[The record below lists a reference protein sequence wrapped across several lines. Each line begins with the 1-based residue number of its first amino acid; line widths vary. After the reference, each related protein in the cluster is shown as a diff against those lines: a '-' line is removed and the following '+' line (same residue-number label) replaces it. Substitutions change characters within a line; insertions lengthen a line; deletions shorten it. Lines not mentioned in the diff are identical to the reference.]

1 MKEPRWIKESV
12 APAVHRRQLA
22 EHGGLE
28 GVRDGGMLSSALARP
43 KNLFAYS
50 NPKPDLPALA
60 AAYAFGIMK
69 NHPFVDGNKR
79 TAYVICRTFLK
90 LNGTDIEATEV
101 EKYMTF
107 LAVADGSMSEETLAD
122 WIRAHAVQVRR
133 QN

>member
-1 MKEPRWIKESV
+1 MKEPSWLKDAV
-12 APAVHRRQLA
+12 APAIHRRQLA
-22 EHGGLE
+22 EHGGLD
-28 GVRDGGMLSSALARP
+28 GVRDAGMLASALARP

-50 NPKPDLPALA
+50 NPKPDVAALA
-60 AAYAFGIMK
+60 AAYAFGIIK

-90 LNGTDIEATEV
+90 LNGTDIAATEV

-107 LAVADGSMSEETLAD
+107 VAVADGSLSEEALAE
-122 WIRAHAVQVRR
+122 WIRAYLVKARP